1 MYYVISVY
9 TIQIKK
15 KVLKNIKKMPKAR
28 QIDFYDL
35 VEDLRFS
42 GPIQKGWP
50 NFSPLNSKKTEF
62 HCHIGYHW
70 VACWKILS
78 ESKMEMEV
86 YYVGSRE
93 KAPY

>member
-1 MYYVISVY
+1 MYTVRIRNR
-9 TIQIKK
+9 
-15 KVLKNIKKMPKAR
+15 VLKDIRKTPKSIQASL
-28 QIDFYDL
+28 FDL
-35 VEDLRFS
+35 VEDLRLN

-50 NFSPLNSKKTEF
+50 NFSPLDSKKTKF
-62 HCHIGYHW
+62 HCHLSYHW

-78 ESKMEMEV
+78 KNDLELEV